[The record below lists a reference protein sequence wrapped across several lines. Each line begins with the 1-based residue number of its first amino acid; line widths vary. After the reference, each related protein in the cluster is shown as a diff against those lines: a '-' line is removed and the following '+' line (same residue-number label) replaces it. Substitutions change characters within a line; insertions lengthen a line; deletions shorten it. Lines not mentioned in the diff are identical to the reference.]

1 MLASVT
7 VGRHVAHVTGPA
19 PLLETAVQTAALGS
33 SGRFHNLRGCPSEE
47 YHMLFTYISIYMCV
61 SWVSPDC
68 SEAQSCKTSSEC
80 ASYFVFADSDGAMEC
95 TSLPMPDRRE
105 TEGLKTKT
113 ISNPS
118 GSSQSMCRVLGQHPG
133 VKMPGEG

>member
-1 MLASVT
+1 
-7 VGRHVAHVTGPA
+7 
-19 PLLETAVQTAALGS
+19 
-33 SGRFHNLRGCPSEE
+33 
-47 YHMLFTYISIYMCV
+47 MLFTYISIYMCV
-61 SWVSPDC
+61 SWVSHCDC

-118 GSSQSMCRVLGQHPG
+118 GSSQSMCRGWDIKAG